1 MEVGRPLSVVR
12 ENWERIQHEI
22 KKAGGSGVRVLG
34 VTKGQPL
41 ERLLEG
47 VACGLTLL
55 GDNYVQEGQRLR
67 EQLPSYK
74 GEWHFIGHIQ
84 SRKARDL
91 VAYDCVESL
100 DRISVAEELNKRA
113 SRVIPVFAEV
123 NVGEE
128 VSKSGVR
135 PEELEKFLDA
145 LKGFP
150 SLRLE
155 GLMALPPPLEPIEA
169 RRPHFQKLRQLFDRF
184 SGSHGLKWLSLGTSD
199 DYPLAVAE
207 GANLL
212 RLGTAL
218 FGPRAPRTG

>member
-1 MEVGRPLSVVR
+1 MGRPLSSVR

-22 KKAGGSGVRVLG
+22 QKAGGRGVHVLG

-41 ERLLEG
+41 DRISEG
-47 VACGLTLL
+47 VAAGLTLL
-55 GDNYVQEGQRLR
+55 GDNYVQEGRELR
-67 EQLPSYK
+67 EKLASYK

-91 VAYDCVESL
+91 VTYDCVESL
-100 DRISVAEELNKRA
+100 DRLSVAEELNKRA
-113 SRVIPVFAEV
+113 GEPVAVFAEV
-123 NVGEE
+123 NVGGEA
-128 VSKSGVR
+128 SKSGVA

-145 LKGFP
+145 LKGLS
-150 SLRLE
+150 SLRLQ
-155 GLMALPPPLEPIEA
+155 GLMALPPPLEPIEK
-169 RRPHFQKLRQLFDRF
+169 RRPHFQKMRQLFDRF
-184 SGSHGLKWLSLGTSD
+184 SGSHGLQWLSLGTSD

-218 FGPRAPRTG
+218 FGPRAPKSP